1 MSAKTTKLN
10 MDAPAPAPVRMP
22 SFATSTCISLLWQ
35 KASRHMQPHELEWL
49 ASGAIQEAGTQ
60 ARELSMVLS
69 NTACLVII
77 DDGDV
82 GSFQC
87 PRTASGLML
96 NLSHQLD
103 TIAALADIGAD
114 ASYRVQM
121 ALKGGAQ

>member
-10 MDAPAPAPVRMP
+10 MDAPAPAPVQMP

-49 ASGAIQEAGTQ
+49 ASDAAEQAALQ
-60 ARELSMVLS
+60 ARALSEVLDDVS
-69 NTACLVII
+69 CLVNT
-77 DDGDV
+77 DDGSV
-82 GSFQC
+82 GSFQT
-87 PRTASGLML
+87 RRSTF
-96 NLSHQLD
+96 NLLQNIHHQLD

-121 ALKGGAQ
+121 AFKGGAA